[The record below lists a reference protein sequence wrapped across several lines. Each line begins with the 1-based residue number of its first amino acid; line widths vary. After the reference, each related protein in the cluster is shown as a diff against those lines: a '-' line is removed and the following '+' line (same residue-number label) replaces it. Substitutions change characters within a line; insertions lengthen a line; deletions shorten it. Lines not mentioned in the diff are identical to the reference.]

1 MRGAWLVMWLLLAAI
16 LLFATAPLIS
26 VAIAGMIAE
35 ANGCTLHE
43 GFVNPCIVGGVD
55 WGSTLYALG
64 VMGWFMLA
72 TIPIGAIALAAWLV
86 AAVVLLVI
94 GYRRRRAAPPAP

>member
-35 ANGCTLHE
+35 ANGCRLHE
-43 GFVNPCIVGGVD
+43 GFVNPCVIGGVD
-55 WGSTLYALG
+55 WGGTLYALG

-72 TIPIGAIALAAWLV
+72 TIPIGAIALAAWVV
-86 AAVVLLVI
+86 AAVVLLIV
-94 GYRRRRAAPPAP
+94 GHRRRRAASPTA